1 MKMKNW
7 YTYKMEFSSTRN
19 KNGVN
24 FFARKWIG
32 ILHYNIKEDGS
43 SFREK
48 RTACSCS
55 CAESSQSYR

>member
-1 MKMKNW
+1 
-7 YTYKMEFSSTRN
+7 MEFSSALN

-48 RTACSCS
+48 KTACSCS